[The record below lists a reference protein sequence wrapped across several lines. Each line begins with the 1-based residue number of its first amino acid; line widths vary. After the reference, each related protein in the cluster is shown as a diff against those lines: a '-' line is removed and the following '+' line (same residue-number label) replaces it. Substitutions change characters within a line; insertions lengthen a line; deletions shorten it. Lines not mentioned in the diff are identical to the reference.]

1 MSALEKLALGSRE
14 RIAGSVY
21 GTIVVLAVLA
31 EGATAYEHQLWKLEA
46 IAAASV
52 LILWIA
58 HAYAHGLGESLRLGR
73 RLTRP
78 ERLAIVGREL
88 AIPIAAVLPLLAVA
102 VGAFRAVADTTAIWV
117 AVGLGVVTL
126 MVQGL
131 RYARLEQLGWAGT
144 AVSVAVNLGFALLI
158 VALKILVSH

>member
-1 MSALEKLALGSRE
+1 MSKVERLALGSRD

-31 EGATAYEHQLWKLEA
+31 EGASAYEGHLWKLEA
-46 IAAASV
+46 IAAATV

-58 HAYAHGLGESLRLGR
+58 HTYAHGLGESLRLGR
-73 RLTRP
+73 RLTRS
-78 ERLAIVGREL
+78 ERSAIVGREL
-88 AIPIAAVLPLLAVA
+88 AIPVAAVLPLLAVA
-102 VGAFRAVADTTAIWV
+102 IGAARAVADTTAIWI

-126 MVQGL
+126 TVQGV

-144 AVSVAVNLGFALLI
+144 GVSVAINLGFALLI
-158 VALKILVSH
+158 VLLKVLVSH